1 MKFSEQI
8 EAVRRHIGMCRGDR
22 AAILAQQRSRQQ
34 VTEHVREAI
43 SDVVDTAAADNML
56 TLKRLATGQTTSLLT
71 VNVSA
76 MAPHGPV
83 HVAIDL
89 LPVMVRL
96 LGAAAV
102 RKALLAGI
110 DDLPEGLTPAE
121 RAKRLAG
128 LDDELDTLQ
137 TQEERLIR
145 EAALD
150 GQDIP
155 RRPDANPV
163 IVLAKGD
170 DK

>member
-8 EAVRRHIGMCRGDR
+8 EAARRHIGMCRGDR
-22 AAILAQQRSRQQ
+22 ATILAQQRSRQQ
-34 VTEHVREAI
+34 VTEHVREAV

-56 TLKRLATGQTTSLLT
+56 TLKRLAAGQTASLLT

-76 MAPHGPV
+76 MTPHGPV
-83 HVAIDL
+83 YVAVDL

-121 RAKRLAG
+121 RTKRLAA

-137 TQEERLIR
+137 TQEENLIR
-145 EAALD
+145 GAARD
-150 GQDIP
+150 GHDIP
-155 RRPDANPV
+155 RRPDAEARF
-163 IVLAKGD
+163 VLAR
-170 DK
+170 